1 MARRKDDSLAGEMFL
16 ALVQVFEMAPWWLGP
31 PAAVIAYSVFRWP
44 VAWMIAPADEKSPS
58 GAVWEIL
65 HKLMP
70 AVAMAVGGAVLLIWI
85 AVRIKLWTGGLLVD
99 SQSGIESIQ
108 KLTWR
113 EFEELLCEA
122 FRREGYAVEHT
133 GTDGPDGG
141 IDIRLQKGKS
151 RVIVQC
157 KHWKRQQVGV
167 AIVREMFGLLHSE
180 KADAVF
186 IVTSGSFTDDAFG
199 FASRNDIRLI
209 DGPKV
214 VQLIQAVQKSDSK
227 QRISSSQPLQS
238 SNVSTEQPIDHKAIE
253 IPLCPTCGSE
263 MTRRTATR
271 GARSGKPFWG
281 CLAYP
286 KCRGIVNIRDT

>member
-1 MARRKDDSLAGEMFL
+1 MGRRKDDSLADGLFV
-16 ALVQVFEMAPWWLGP
+16 ALIHAFEMLPWWSGP
-31 PAAVIAYSVFRWP
+31 PVAATVYVMFRWP
-44 VAWMIAPADEKSPS
+44 VAWMIAPADEKSPA
-58 GAVWEIL
+58 GAVWGAL
-65 HKLMP
+65 HNLMP
-70 AVAMAVGGAVLLIWI
+70 TVAMAGGGIVLMIWI
-85 AVRIKLWTGGLLVD
+85 AVRIKLWTGRLLIE
-99 SQSGIESIQ
+99 SQSGIESIRQ
-108 KLTWR
+108 LTWR

-122 FRREGYAVEHT
+122 FRREGYGVEHT
-133 GTDGPDGG
+133 GTGGPDGG
-141 IDIRLQKGKS
+141 IDIRLRKDKS

-186 IVTSGSFTDDAFG
+186 IVTSGSFSDDAIG

-209 DGPKV
+209 DGPQV
-214 VQLIQAVQKSDSK
+214 VQLIQAVQKSTSK
-227 QRISSSQPLQS
+227 QRVIGSQPLQS
-238 SNVSTEQPIDHKAIE
+238 ANVLTEQPTDHRVVK
-253 IPLCPTCGSE
+253 IPLCPTCGSA

-271 GARSGKPFWG
+271 GSRCGKPFWG